1 MSQSPKPV
9 VLAAVAHPDDIEFL
23 FSGTLLRLKEAGC
36 KIHMWNLLDGSCGT
50 MTHSREEIIRIRSE
64 EAARSAVLA
73 GATMHPAVFPDLG
86 VFYDR
91 LSLAVVSAVVR
102 SIRPQIILTHSA
114 SDYMEDHENVCRL
127 VTSAAFS
134 RAMPNFSS
142 KPECP
147 PYKDPVRIYHAPPH
161 GLRDGLGEMFRPDFL
176 VDVAATMATKNEM
189 LDCHESQNAWLD
201 GSQGMDTPSA
211 EMERLCGAVA
221 AWGDGLRFA
230 EAWRRHSHLGFCAAD
245 FDPLIELLPQFIQT
259 PNPNPLLP

>member
-176 VDVAATMATKNEM
+176 VDVAATMATT
-189 LDCHESQNAWLD
+189 CWTQS
-201 GSQGMDTPSA
+201 STPSGPVPRKA
-211 EMERLCGAVA
+211 SWSSVVLSSIVIGAVSTPLYA
-221 AWGDGLRFA
+221 LRA
-230 EAWRRHSHLGFCAAD
+230 PGRRRNSAFSRRGRRFL
-245 FDPLIELLPQFIQT
+245 
-259 PNPNPLLP
+259 